1 MAILP
6 SDAKLKFVRT
16 IEELLI
22 AYQMALSGEGSDASY
37 QGRMKKALAESL
49 LGDTGALIETG
60 SSRTKSADSLLSPL
74 SENLLLKVRSV
85 RDELKNMIHEAAIT
99 TQKVDIDAIVTS
111 DGYGSVHIAASIQ
124 SSNQVSAL

>member
-1 MAILP
+1 MLDRTSLSTFNDQKGEALAILP

-22 AYQMALSGEGSDASY
+22 AYQMALSGEDSDASY

-49 LGDTGALIETG
+49 LGETGALIETG

-74 SENLLLKVRSV
+74 SENLLFKVRSV

-99 TQKVDIDAIVTS
+99 TQKIDIDAIVTS
-111 DGYGSVHIAASIQ
+111 DG
-124 SSNQVSAL
+124 